1 MDNYKLLVKPGPGE
15 WIPDPSTWGDENKS
29 TWGKEGQQP
38 TLEDTGYPSNLG
50 EESPISAWGENLAK
64 TSGKDDEK
72 MLFDISIDPEER
84 WNSFLV
90 DK

>member
-1 MDNYKLLVKPGPGE
+1 MDDYKLLVKPGPGE
-15 WIPDPSTWGDENKS
+15 WIPDPSTWGGD
-29 TWGKEGQQP
+29 GQQP

>member
-15 WIPDPSTWGDENKS
+15 WIPDPSTWGEEGHQP
-29 TWGKEGQQP
+29 TWGG
-38 TLEDTGYPSNLG
+38 EDPSNSG
-50 EESPISAWGENLAK
+50 EEGPVNVWGKNLAK

-84 WNSFLV
+84 
-90 DK
+90 